1 MSSCDL
7 IRFSITVSFNHSKR
21 REVMKERVV
30 DGGGDEEMKGFG
42 EERVGSRG
50 TIGAVCEMQ

>member
-1 MSSCDL
+1 M
-7 IRFSITVSFNHSKR
+7 
-21 REVMKERVV
+21 
-30 DGGGDEEMKGFG
+30 DGGGEEEMKGFG